1 LAGGLTVAASVLFD
15 APGPKTRA
23 RHRLY
28 AVVSTIILAAIVA
41 AVVWRLW
48 EAGQFDPNLW
58 EPFVTPYIVN
68 ALLGGLAQTLLMA
81 VVAVLG
87 AVVLGFVF
95 GIAKLSDHLVARLP
109 AWMVVEFFRA
119 VPLFMLILGIWFLLG
134 AQPGWM
140 GYWAVVIGLWL
151 YNGSVIAEITR
162 AGIGALPK
170 GQSEAAYALGM
181 RKSTVMQ
188 VVLLPQ
194 AVKIMLPAIISQSIV
209 ALKDTSLGYAVLAP
223 GLTFIGKQVFT
234 EFRNIIP
241 TALVMAATYI
251 VLNLLLSWLATWAQ
265 KRFAGE
271 KKVDITVVAAGLS
284 RTGDDGAA
292 I

>member
-1 LAGGLTVAASVLFD
+1 MAASVLFD

-28 AVVSTIILAAIVA
+28 AVLSAIIIAAILG
-41 AVVWRLW
+41 AVLWRLW
-48 EAGQFDPNLW
+48 QAGQFDPDLW
-58 EPFVTPYIVN
+58 EPFVTPRILN
-68 ALLGGLAQTLLMA
+68 AMLWGLGQTLMMA

-87 AVVLGFVF
+87 AVLLGFVL
-95 GIAKLSDHLVARLP
+95 GIAKLSDHAVVRWP
-109 AWMVVEFFRA
+109 AWLFVEFFRA
-119 VPLFMLILGIWFLLG
+119 VPLFMLILATWFLLG
-134 AQPGWM
+134 PQPGAN

-162 AGIGALPK
+162 AGIRALPK

-188 VVLLPQ
+188 LVLLPQ
-194 AVKIMLPAIISQSIV
+194 AIKIMLPAIISQSIV

-223 GLTFIGKQVFT
+223 GLTFIGKQVFG

-241 TALVMAATYI
+241 TALVMAAVYI
-251 VLNLLLSWLATWAQ
+251 ILNLMLTWLATWAQ
-265 KRFAGE
+265 RRYAGE
-271 KKVDITVVAAGLS
+271 KKIDVSVA
-284 RTGDDGAA
+284 GASVKDA
-292 I
+292 DPDAPAA

>member
-1 LAGGLTVAASVLFD
+1 MAASVLFD

-28 AVVSTIILAAIVA
+28 AVVSTIILAAIAA

-48 EAGQFDPNLW
+48 AAGQFDPDLW
-58 EPFVTPYIVN
+58 EPFVTPYIIN
-68 ALLGGLAQTLLMA
+68 ALLEGLSQTLLMA

-95 GIAKLSDHLVARLP
+95 GIAKLSDHLVVRWP
-109 AWMVVEFFRA
+109 AWLVVEFFRA
-119 VPLFMLILGIWFLLG
+119 VPLFMLILGTWFLLG
-134 AQPGWM
+134 AQPGWTA
-140 GYWAVVIGLWL
+140 YWAVVLGLWL

-170 GQSEAAYALGM
+170 GQAEAAYALGM
-181 RKSTVMQ
+181 RKGTVMQ

-241 TALVMAATYI
+241 TVLVMAAVYI

-271 KKVDITVVAAGLS
+271 RKVDVTLVAAGLS

-292 I
+292 V

>member
-1 LAGGLTVAASVLFD
+1 MAGGLMAASVLFD
-15 APGPKTRA
+15 APGPRTRA

-28 AVVSTIILAAIVA
+28 GVLSTVALAGIVGFII
-41 AVVWRLW
+41 WRLSK
-48 EAGQFDPNLW
+48 AGQFDPDLW
-58 EPFVTPYIVN
+58 EPFVTPRIIN
-68 ALLGGLAQTLLMA
+68 ALLWGLGQTLMMA
-81 VVAVLG
+81 VVAVVV
-87 AVVLGFVF
+87 AVVVGALL
-95 GIAKLSDHLVARLP
+95 GIAKLSDHTLIRWP
-109 AWMVVEFFRA
+109 AWTFVEFFRA
-119 VPLFMLILGIWFLLG
+119 VPLFMLILATWYLLG
-134 AQPGWM
+134 PQPGGN
-140 GYWAVVIGLWL
+140 GYWAVVIGLVL

-162 AGIGALPK
+162 AGIRALPK

-223 GLTFIGKQVFT
+223 GLTFIGKQVFG

-251 VLNLLLSWLATWAQ
+251 VLNLLLTWLATWAQ
-265 KRFAGE
+265 RRYAGE
-271 KKVDITVVAAGLS
+271 KKIEVSVAGAEVKDVDAEA
-284 RTGDDGAA
+284 
-292 I
+292 

>member
-1 LAGGLTVAASVLFD
+1 MAASVLFD

-23 RHRLY
+23 RHQLY
-28 AVVSTIILAAIVA
+28 AVVSMIVLAAIGA
-41 AVVWRLW
+41 IIVWRLW
-48 EAGQFDPNLW
+48 VAGQLDPDLW
-58 EPFVTPYIVN
+58 EPFVTPRIVN
-68 ALLGGLAQTLLMA
+68 AMLWGLGQTVLMA

-87 AVVLGFVF
+87 AVVLGFIL
-95 GIAKLSDHLVARLP
+95 GIAKLSNHVVIQWP
-109 AWMVVEFFRA
+109 AWLVVEFFRA
-119 VPLFMLILGIWFLLG
+119 VPLFMLILGTWYFLG
-134 AQPGWM
+134 AQPGWL

-151 YNGSVIAEITR
+151 YNGAVIAEITR
-162 AGIGALPK
+162 AGIAALPK
-170 GQSEAAYALGM
+170 GQAEAAYALGM

-223 GLTFIGKQVFT
+223 GLTFIGKEVFG
-234 EFRNIIP
+234 EFRNIVP

-251 VLNLLLSWLATWAQ
+251 ALNLLLTWLATWAQ
-265 KRFAGE
+265 RRYAGE
-271 KKVDITVVAAGLS
+271 RKVDVTVVAAGLS

-292 I
+292 AM

>member
-1 LAGGLTVAASVLFD
+1 VAASVLFD
-15 APGPKTRA
+15 APGPRTRA
-23 RHRLY
+23 RYRAY
-28 AVVSTIILAAIVA
+28 AVISTVVLAAVGA
-41 AVVWRLW
+41 FVLWRLW
-48 EAGQFDPNLW
+48 DAGQFDPDLW
-58 EPFVTPYIVN
+58 EPFVTPRILN
-68 ALLGGLAQTLLMA
+68 ALLWGLGQTLMMA

-87 AVVLGFVF
+87 AVLLGFVL
-95 GIAKLSDHLVARLP
+95 GIAKLSDHALMRWP
-109 AWMVVEFFRA
+109 AWTFVEFFRA
-119 VPLFMLILGIWFLLG
+119 VPLFMLILGTWFLLG

-188 VVLLPQ
+188 LILLPQ

-223 GLTFIGKQVFT
+223 GLTFIGKQVFG

-241 TALVMAATYI
+241 TALVMAAVYI
-251 VLNLLLSWLATWAQ
+251 ILNLLLTWLATWAQ
-265 KRFAGE
+265 HRYAGE
-271 KKVDITVVAAGLS
+271 RKVDVTVVAAGLS
-284 RTGDDGAA
+284 DTGDAATAA
-292 I
+292 IPRP